1 LLERPGLW
9 RFNRRGVA
17 LGAALGVFF
26 GFLIPVAQILF
37 SALFALV
44 LRANLPV
51 AAVST
56 LVSNP
61 LTYGPI
67 FVLAHRTGAAL
78 LGERSD
84 RAREEAVA
92 REAERTRADPQTW
105 GTRVRAVGK
114 PLALGLAVFAVVGA
128 SITWVLVNLLWL
140 GWARLRLRRR
150 RAQPTPRQ

>member
-1 LLERPGLW
+1 MS
-9 RFNRRGVA
+9 

-37 SALFALV
+37 SALFALA

-61 LTYGPI
+61 FTYGPI
-67 FVLAHRTGAAL
+67 FVLAHRTGAL
-78 LGERSD
+78 LIGEQSD

-92 REAERTRADPQTW
+92 REAEKSHADPQTW
-105 GTRVRAVGK
+105 GERLRAVGK
-114 PLALGLAVFAVVGA
+114 PLALGLAVFAVVGGLV
-128 SITWVLVNLLWL
+128 TWALVNLLWL
-140 GWARLRLRRR
+140 GVAQVRLRRR
-150 RAQPTPRQ
+150 RARLARQQ

>member
-1 LLERPGLW
+1 M
-9 RFNRRGVA
+9 A

-26 GFLIPVAQILF
+26 GFLIPVAQIFF

-84 RAREEAVA
+84 RAREAAVA
-92 REAERTRADPQTW
+92 REAEKSHADPQTW
-105 GTRVRAVGK
+105 GERLRAVGK
-114 PLALGLAVFAVVGA
+114 PLALGLAVFAVVGGTL
-128 SITWVLVNLLWL
+128 TWVLVNLLWL
-140 GWARLRLRRR
+140 GAARLRLWRRR
-150 RAQPTPRQ
+150 RAQAALRQ

>member
-1 LLERPGLW
+1 MS
-9 RFNRRGVA
+9 

-37 SALFALV
+37 SALFALA

-61 LTYGPI
+61 FTYGPI
-67 FVLAHRTGAAL
+67 FVLAHRTGAL
-78 LGERSD
+78 LIGEQSD

-92 REAERTRADPQTW
+92 REAEKSHADPQTW
-105 GTRVRAVGK
+105 GERLRAVGK
-114 PLALGLAVFAVVGA
+114 PLALGLAVFAVAGGA
-128 SITWVLVNLLWL
+128 LTWVLVNLVWL
-140 GWARLRLRRR
+140 LAAGLRLRRR
-150 RAQPTPRQ
+150 RARPPLRQ

>member
-1 LLERPGLW
+1 
-9 RFNRRGVA
+9 VA

-26 GFLIPVAQILF
+26 GFLIPVAQIFF
-37 SALFALV
+37 SALFALM

-92 REAERTRADPQTW
+92 REAEKSHADPQTW
-105 GTRVRAVGK
+105 GERLRAVGK
-114 PLALGLAVFAVVGA
+114 PLALGLAVFALVGGTL
-128 SITWVLVNLLWL
+128 TWVLVNLLWL
-140 GWARLRLRRR
+140 GAARLRLLRQR
-150 RAQPTPRQ
+150 RAQPSPRQ